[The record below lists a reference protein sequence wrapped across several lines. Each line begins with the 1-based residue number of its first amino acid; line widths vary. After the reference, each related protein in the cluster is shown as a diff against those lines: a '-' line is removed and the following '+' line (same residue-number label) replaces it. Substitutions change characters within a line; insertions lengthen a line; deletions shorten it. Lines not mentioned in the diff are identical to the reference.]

1 MFSKQN
7 INVLPELF
15 MKKELVLFGKVPE
28 DIFWLVCLVFVE
40 NNLKRIPDTA
50 VSAALIACFILQ
62 RPSNLSQGYRTPY
75 S

>member
-7 INVLPELF
+7 TNVLTELL

-28 DIFWLVCLVFVE
+28 DSFWFVCLVFVE

-50 VSAALIACFILQ
+50 VSATLIACFILQ
-62 RPSNLSQGYRTPY
+62 RPSNLSQGSRTLY
-75 S
+75 F